1 MPIYTAYE
9 IPEPGDIFGKV
20 SFNLYLSDEPEI
32 KTYEEFFERYND
44 MLTDGEI
51 IKIYENL
58 DQVEIYLLNTKKS
71 DFWGMR
77 PKINAWRLM
86 DNRKDK
92 NVIAYLLTMKLED
105 YNNE

>member
-9 IPEPGDIFGKV
+9 TPEPEDIFGKV
-20 SFNLYLSDEPEI
+20 SFNLYLSDEPET
-32 KTYEEFFERYND
+32 KTYGEFFERYND
-44 MLTDGEI
+44 MITDGDI
-51 IKIYENL
+51 IKVYENL
-58 DQVEIYLLNTKKS
+58 DQVDNHLLKTRKS
-71 DFWGMR
+71 DFWDMK

-86 DNRKDK
+86 DNRTDK

>member
-9 IPEPGDIFGKV
+9 TPEPEDIFGKV
-20 SFNLYLSDEPEI
+20 SFNLYLSDEPET

-44 MLTDGEI
+44 MITDGDI
-51 IKIYENL
+51 IKVYENL
-58 DQVEIYLLNTKKS
+58 DQVDNYLLKTRKS
-71 DFWGMR
+71 DFWGMK

-86 DNRKDK
+86 DNVTDK